1 MGSTSWGK
9 SRATLGVNVSPRV
22 RILTLVWLAAA
33 AAAAVVIGATLL
45 QSQRS
50 SASDADLPEGNPP
63 LVLDL
68 GLRQDREARDLQR
81 GVRLYQEGNTD
92 AAARVFSGYR
102 SVDARIGQ
110 ALAGWPSGT
119 LPQLEA
125 LAAEQPRDGVVR
137 LNLGFALFWS
147 GRKDDALAAWRQTR
161 LIAPDSL
168 AAVRA
173 GDLLHPQ
180 FASGLP
186 IFMPDRPR
194 GEVGRH
200 LLAGVRFQR
209 LGRQVSA
216 RREYDAAARLAPDDP
231 QALVAAAVARFDKG
245 SPSAAFSR
253 LGPLAQRFPRAATVR
268 LHLGLLLLWMG
279 QVDEAKAQLVQAR
292 AIAPRDPLG
301 READRFLTRLESIEN
316 G

>member
-1 MGSTSWGK
+1 
-9 SRATLGVNVSPRV
+9 VSPRV

-45 QSQRS
+45 QSRS
-50 SASDADLPEGNPP
+50 SNASDAADLPKGNPP

-68 GLRQDREARDLQR
+68 GLRQDREARDLVR
-81 GVRLYQEGNTD
+81 GARLYENGNAE
-92 AAARVFSGYR
+92 AAARVFAQYR

-119 LPQLEA
+119 LARLQA
-125 LAAEQPRDGVVR
+125 LAAQQPRNGMVR

-147 GRKDDALAAWRQTR
+147 GRKDDALTAWRQTR
-161 LIAPDSL
+161 QLAPDSL

-173 GDLLHPQ
+173 GDLLYPR

-186 IFMPDRPR
+186 VFEPDRPR

-200 LLAGVRFQR
+200 LLAGVRLQR
-209 LGRQVSA
+209 LGRQLSA
-216 RREYDAAARLAPDDP
+216 RREYDEAARIAPNDP
-231 QALVAAAVARFDKG
+231 QALAAAAVARFDK
-245 SPSAAFSR
+245 SNPSAAFSR
-253 LGPLAQRFPRAATVR
+253 LGPLARRFPRAPTVR
-268 LHLGLLLLWMG
+268 FHLGLLLLWMG
-279 QVDEAKAQLVQAR
+279 QVGPAKAQLRQAKV
-292 AIAPRDPLG
+292 IAPADPLG
-301 READRFLTRLESIEN
+301 READRFLARLESIEN

>member
-1 MGSTSWGK
+1 M
-9 SRATLGVNVSPRV
+9 SPRL
-22 RILTLVWLAAA
+22 RILTLVWLTAA

-45 QSQRS
+45 QSES
-50 SASDADLPEGNPP
+50 SNASDASDLPEGNPP

-68 GLRQDREARDLQR
+68 GLRRDHEARELGR
-81 GVRLYQEGNTD
+81 GARLYQEGNTE
-92 AAARVFSGYR
+92 AAARVFSRYR
-102 SVDARIGQ
+102 SVDARVGQ

-119 LPQLEA
+119 LSQLQA
-125 LAAEQPRDGVVR
+125 LAAEQPRNGIVR

-161 LIAPDSL
+161 QIAPDSL

-173 GDLLHPQ
+173 GDLLYPR

-186 IFMPDRPR
+186 VFELDRPR
-194 GEVGRH
+194 GAAGRH

-209 LGRQVSA
+209 LGRQLSA
-216 RREYDAAARLAPDDP
+216 QREYDEAVRLAPDDP
-231 QALVAAAVARFDKG
+231 QALAAAAVARFDKAN
-245 SPSAAFSR
+245 PSAAFSR

-268 LHLGLLLLWMG
+268 FHLGVLLLWIG
-279 QVDEAKAQLVQAR
+279 QVDEAKTQLRRAK

-301 READRFLTRLESIEN
+301 REAARFLTRLESIEN